1 MQLNYCLILAQQLF
15 NMKKYIL
22 SLACAFSLFS
32 LIANNAEYELILK
45 SGTSVPTELNK
56 SSILKDVYQNAQKD
70 GYAIVQFFNVPNPS
84 EKNLLRQNGIELLEY
99 LPLNA
104 YLAYSFAPS
113 EETVESLNIRAIV
126 AFDQVKK
133 SNPELYADLFPNY
146 IIREGNKI
154 ALMVDK
160 QINKT
165 ISELESDLV
174 NAGAQITERSTNN
187 EYLQIEIDQSDW
199 KSILDLATVKYVDY
213 SPAPPEKE
221 DTRGRSLHRGNMLDS
236 DHPLGPK
243 YDGSGVSVAIA
254 DDGLIG
260 PHIDTKGR
268 VTQFTNT
275 DRGTHGDMTT
285 GITMGAGN
293 LDPRYRGMATDA
305 YLYYYDIGGYP
316 HVSNAVSNLNN
327 RGVVVTS
334 TSYSEG
340 CNTGYTTTTRQVDQ
354 QTRQNPE
361 LLHVFSAGNSANSN
375 CGYGAG
381 NIWGTITGGRKQ
393 GKAVIATGNLEYT
406 GALTFSSSRGPAADG
421 RIKPDICANGTNQIS
436 TDPNNTYAPGGGTS
450 AAAPGIAGLALQMID
465 GYRQINGGQ
474 TPESGLVKSAML
486 NTARDLGNPGPDFFF
501 GWGRVNAHRAFK
513 LLEENRYLRD
523 TITQGVTQSQTITI
537 NDSLSELRFM
547 VYWTDFEAST
557 NAARDLVNNLNI
569 KVFTP
574 TGDSLLPWVL
584 DPTPNTTNLS
594 RNAVRAVDNRNN
606 MEQVTLSNPPR
617 GTYTIKVSGFAVP
630 QGPQQYFLL
639 WETRPNEIE
648 VTYPSGGEP
657 FVPGETETI
666 RWDAVGNSGTFRV
679 QFSTDSGAT
688 WSTIANS
695 VNGSRRYVNWNVP
708 NTTTGDAMVR
718 VSRSGVIGT
727 SELPFTISRVP
738 GLTVQYTCPDSI
750 RLLWTNTPSANEYE
764 ISMLGAT
771 HMDSIGRSTTNTFD
785 IYNLNLSDDNWVAV
799 KALNDSL
806 RIDGRRSRAILI
818 PKTVNNCPLD
828 YDFGITQIN
837 EPSSGSISSCSFDK
851 MPIRVT
857 ITNAGDS
864 VLSNIP
870 VRMWA
875 NNVLYRDT
883 VPGPIN
889 PGAFQFFRFKDS
901 IALAGQTT
909 INLGFANGLLTDQNE
924 TNDSISTQVNVI
936 GTQTFTVPYSNDFE
950 TFMNCATT
958 NNCGGT
964 TCNLNGGWVNLA
976 NGVDDDY
983 DMRVDF
989 GGTPSNGTGPSVD
1002 HNPGTSTGKYLY
1014 SEASGSCS
1022 NRVSH
1027 VLSPCFDLTGTI
1039 NPEMSFW
1046 YHMNGT
1052 NMGFMRLDILVDGT
1066 WQNNRITPLFGNQ
1079 GNQWLEQKLNLSPY
1093 INKKITVRFRI
1104 TTGSSWQSDL
1114 AIDDFSIR
1122 DLSTGIQDEKM
1133 NAFGLYPNPNDGQFT
1148 IQFGDQRARTIQV
1161 YDIRGQLVE
1170 NVTVSAQRT
1179 DLDLSHLNK
1188 GMYILSIDGGL
1199 QQERLII
1206 H

>member
-1 MQLNYCLILAQQLF
+1 
-15 NMKKYIL
+15 MKKNIL
-22 SLACAFSLFS
+22 FLALSISIISLFGNDS
-32 LIANNAEYELILK
+32 NYELILK
-45 SGTSVPTELNK
+45 SGTSIPTELEESAN
-56 SSILKDVYQNAQKD
+56 LKTVYEKHQQN
-70 GYAIVQFFNVPNPS
+70 GYAIVQFYKVPNAS
-84 EKNLLRQNGIELLEY
+84 EKEELRRNGLELLEY

-104 YLAYSFAPS
+104 YLTYAFSPS
-113 EETVESLNIRAIV
+113 EVTVSSLNIRSII
-126 AFDQVKK
+126 AFKNAYK
-133 SNPELYADLFPNY
+133 SNPELYADLFPDY
-146 IIREGNKI
+146 IQREGDRI
-154 ALMVDK
+154 ALLVDK
-160 QINKT
+160 QINIT
-165 ISELESDLV
+165 ISELEADLI
-174 NAGAQITERSTNN
+174 NSGAQILSRSTNN
-187 EYLQIEIDQSDW
+187 EFLEIEIGQSNW
-199 KSILDLATVKYVDY
+199 KSILDLSTVKFVDY
-213 SPAPPEKE
+213 VPAPPVKD

-260 PHIDTKGR
+260 PHIDIKGR
-268 VTQFTNT
+268 VTQFVSV

-316 HVSNAVSNLNN
+316 HVSNAVSNLNT
-327 RGVVVTS
+327 RGVLVTS

-340 CNTGYTTTTRQVDQ
+340 CNAGYTTTTRQVDQ

-361 LLHVFSAGNSANSN
+361 LLHVFSAGNSAGSN

-381 NIWGTITGGRKQ
+381 SIWGTITGGRKQ
-393 GKAVIATGNLEYT
+393 GKAVIATGNLDYT
-406 GALTFSSSRGPAADG
+406 GALTFSSSRGPASDG

-450 AAAPGIAGLALQMID
+450 AAAPGIAGLAVQMYD
-465 GYRQINGGQ
+465 GYRQLNGGQ
-474 TPESGLVKSAML
+474 TPESGLIKSAML
-486 NTARDLGNPGPDFFF
+486 NTARDLGNPGPDFFY

-513 LLEENRYLRD
+513 LLEENRFLRD
-523 TITQGVTQSQTITI
+523 TITQGVTQSQTVVI

-547 VYWTDFEAST
+547 VYWTDYEAST
-557 NAARDLVNNLNI
+557 IAARDLVNNLDI

-574 TGDSLLPWVL
+574 TGDSLLPWIL
-584 DPTPNTTNLS
+584 DPTPNSTLLS
-594 RNAVRAVDNRNN
+594 RNAIRGVDIRNN
-606 MEQVTLSNPPR
+606 MEQVTITNPPK
-617 GTYTIKVSGFAVP
+617 GTYTIEVSGFTVP

-639 WETRPNEIE
+639 WETRPDEIE

-657 FVPGETETI
+657 FVPGESETI
-666 RWDAVGNSGTFRV
+666 RWDAVGNTGN
-679 QFSTDSGAT
+679 FSLQYSLDSGAT
-688 WSTIANS
+688 WSNINTNVA
-695 VNGSRRYVNWNVP
+695 GSRRYVNWTVP
-708 NTTTGDAMVR
+708 NFASGKALVR
-718 VSRSGVIGT
+718 VSRGGITGV

-738 GLTVQYTCPDSI
+738 NLTAQYTCPDSV
-750 RLLWTNTPSANEYE
+750 RLLWTSVPNANEYE

-771 HMDSIGRSTTNTFD
+771 HMDSIGRSTTNAFD
-785 IYNLNLSDDNWVAV
+785 IYNLNLADDNWLAI

-806 RIDGRRSRAILI
+806 GIEGRRSRAILL

-837 EPSSGSISSCSFDK
+837 DPSSGSISSCSFDK
-851 MPIRVT
+851 MPVRVT
-857 ITNAGDS
+857 VNNAGDS
-864 VLSNIP
+864 VLTNVP

-875 NNVLYRDT
+875 NNILYRDT

-901 IALAGQTT
+901 IPLAGLTT
-909 INLGFANGLLTDQNE
+909 INLSFAVGLLTDQNE
-924 TNDSISTQVNVI
+924 TNDSIGMQVSVV

-950 TFMNCATT
+950 NFATCATT

-964 TCNLNGGWVNLA
+964 TCPLNGGWTNLT
-976 NGVDDDY
+976 NGVDDAH

-1014 SEASGSCS
+1014 SEASGTCS
-1022 NRVSH
+1022 NQEAQ

-1039 NPEMSFW
+1039 NPELSFW

-1052 NMGFMRLDILVDGT
+1052 NMGVLRMDILVDGN
-1066 WQNNRITPLFGNQ
+1066 WQNNRITPLFGNL
-1079 GNQWLEQKLNLSPY
+1079 GNLWLEQKLNLSAY

-1122 DLSTGIQDEKM
+1122 DLSTGLNDEKM

-1148 IQFGDQRARTIQV
+1148 IQFGDQRERTLQV
-1161 YDIRGQLVE
+1161 FDIRGQLVE
-1170 NVTVSAQRT
+1170 NVIISAQRT
-1179 DLDLSHLNK
+1179 DLDLSHLDK
-1188 GMYILSIDGGL
+1188 GLYIISIDGGL